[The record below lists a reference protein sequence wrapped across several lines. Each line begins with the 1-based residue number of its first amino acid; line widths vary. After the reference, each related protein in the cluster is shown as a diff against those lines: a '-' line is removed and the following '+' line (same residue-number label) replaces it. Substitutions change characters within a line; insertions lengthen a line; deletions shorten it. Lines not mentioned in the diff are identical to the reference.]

1 MALQSQLW
9 SLATLMPMA
18 ESSLYRQRLEVIA
31 EKRRLQEEI
40 RAARRELEEEKLRVE
55 RLKRQSLRN
64 HWLMDGAPAEGP
76 EDPASQDPQS
86 PAGQAQARIQTLED
100 SLFTLQSEL
109 QLLQGAATGAQ
120 HKPSGRPTWCR
131 QDHRPLSQPSMDT
144 GLADQA
150 VMDRRASLPGGPL
163 AMSPDAPAS
172 SEPRED
178 AAGVPEANGSCR
190 SPSLEAPAKGAG
202 AEPDGEGVVRVVW
215 EGLRATEASA
225 TGPTGPELE
234 AKVEQ
239 VVLEAMADRPGPCSP
254 ELPAWARA
262 DRGAVEVVW
271 EGVGGS
277 DPEASPRLQE
287 GVEGAGAPRGGGTEG
302 EGHRGS
308 AGEEGSFIW
317 VERGTL
323 SEEWEELLVEGLEG
337 PAGAGAHREGGEDPW
352 AVERQRAEREGSR
365 DMPGTEGTPVEGL
378 LEPSRPRSGEQLRGA
393 ETEGGEEPPGAGT
406 GGEEP
411 QGAGIGGGEEL
422 LGAGIERGEGP
433 QGMGAG
439 EEEPPRVGVGGEEP
453 LGAGIEREEEPL
465 GAGSGGEEPLRVG
478 IGAGEEPL
486 GAEIEGGE
494 EAPGV
499 ETREE
504 EPLGVGIEGGEEPL
518 GEGTEVREEPL
529 GAGTEG
535 GEEPLREGI
544 GGEEPVGTGT
554 EAREEP
560 LGARTEGEEPMREG
574 IGGEEPVGAGT
585 ESREEPMGAGT
596 GGEEPLGA
604 GTEGEESLGEGRSGG
619 EKTQGAEGDLNPEQR
634 GARAGSEAQAE
645 EMREAGA
652 PLQGE
657 EEPGQQPQEKQE
669 SSLEEEEAAKPLPSA
684 AEGPGSAE
692 DPTALLTET
701 PAPEQP
707 AERQPLLP
715 RAGPS
720 ARPVPTY
727 APARQPEPPARRE
740 GEGASGPKQ
749 KTCQC
754 CSVM

>member
-109 QLLQGAATGAQ
+109 QLLQSASTGAQ
-120 HKPSGRPTWCR
+120 HKPSGRPTWRR
-131 QDHRPLSQPSMDT
+131 QDHRPLSQPPMDT
-144 GLADQA
+144 GLAGQA
-150 VMDRRASLPGGPL
+150 VVDRRASLPGGPL
-163 AMSPDAPAS
+163 AVSPDAPAS
-172 SEPRED
+172 LEPRED
-178 AAGVPEANGSCR
+178 AAGVPEANGPCR
-190 SPSLEAPAKGAG
+190 SPSLEAPAKGTG
-202 AEPDGEGVVRVVW
+202 VEPNGEGVVRVVW
-215 EGLRATEASA
+215 EGLRATEDSA
-225 TGPTGPELE
+225 TGATGPELE

-277 DPEASPRLQE
+277 DPEASLRLQE
-287 GVEGAGAPRGGGTEG
+287 GVEGAGAPRGSSAEG
-302 EGHRGS
+302 EGHRDS
-308 AGEEGSFIW
+308 TGEEGSFIW
-317 VERGTL
+317 VERVTL
-323 SEEWEELLVEGLEG
+323 SEEWEELQVEGLEG
-337 PAGAGAHREGGEDPW
+337 PAGAGAHREGGEDSW
-352 AVERQRAEREGSR
+352 AVERRRAEREGSR
-365 DMPGTEGTPVEGL
+365 DRPGTEGTGVEGL
-378 LEPSRPRSGEQLRGA
+378 LEPRRSGSGEQL
-393 ETEGGEEPPGAGT
+393 
-406 GGEEP
+406 
-411 QGAGIGGGEEL
+411 Q
-422 LGAGIERGEGP
+422 
-433 QGMGAG
+433 
-439 EEEPPRVGVGGEEP
+439 GEEP
-453 LGAGIEREEEPL
+453 LGA
-465 GAGSGGEEPLRVG
+465 
-478 IGAGEEPL
+478 
-486 GAEIEGGE
+486 
-494 EAPGV
+494 
-499 ETREE
+499 
-504 EPLGVGIEGGEEPL
+504 
-518 GEGTEVREEPL
+518 
-529 GAGTEG
+529 
-535 GEEPLREGI
+535 
-544 GGEEPVGTGT
+544 
-554 EAREEP
+554 
-560 LGARTEGEEPMREG
+560 
-574 IGGEEPVGAGT
+574 
-585 ESREEPMGAGT
+585 
-596 GGEEPLGA
+596 
-604 GTEGEESLGEGRSGG
+604 GRSGG
-619 EKTQGAEGDLNPEQR
+619 EKTQGAEVDLNPDQR
-634 GARAGSEAQAE
+634 GARAGSKAQAE
-645 EMREAGA
+645 EVREAGA

-657 EEPGQQPQEKQE
+657 EEPGQQPQERQE

-684 AEGPGSAE
+684 AEGPASAG

-715 RAGPS
+715 REGPS
-720 ARPVPTY
+720 TRPVPTY